1 MVSGGSRT
9 KRIDGSKA
17 SCVFCRDGERA
28 GLFSMRVERQLRQ
41 FWNNVAAGALA
52 AGFSVPYG
60 QRLTLGLGARKCI
73 SGDKIGLTFHQ

>member
-1 MVSGGSRT
+1 VAVGSP
-9 KRIDGSKA
+9 
-17 SCVFCRDGERA
+17 V
-28 GLFSMRVERQLRQ
+28 
-41 FWNNVAAGALA
+41 